1 MSTLAAPFRISLP
14 FVRVLL
20 ADLGVR
26 PADLLDA
33 AGLPGDLLNRD
44 DAVLSPVFE
53 AKLAGR
59 WHEHMPRMY
68 AFWTKVLLGTG
79 DFQGNVFGKHMAL
92 SGIETEH
99 FVRWLTLFRLTA
111 IDVFGI
117 DGATDALAVAQRI
130 ASSLQLGFFGD
141 IRV

>member
-1 MSTLAAPFRISLP
+1 MTGMSSPAITESAIVQLVDTFYA
-14 FVRVLL
+14 RV
-20 ADLGVR
+20 
-26 PADLLDA
+26 
-33 AGLPGDLLNRD
+33 RD

-79 DFQGNVFGKHMAL
+79 EFNGNVFGKHMAL

-111 IDVFGI
+111 VDVFGV
-117 DGATDALAVAQRI
+117 DGAGDALAVAQRI

>member
-1 MSTLAAPFRISLP
+1 MTSPAITEASIVQLVDTFYA
-14 FVRVLL
+14 RV
-20 ADLGVR
+20 G
-26 PADLLDA
+26 
-33 AGLPGDLLNRD
+33 D

-79 DFQGNVFGKHMAL
+79 EFQGNVFGKHMAL

>member
-1 MSTLAAPFRISLP
+1 MAGMTSPAITESAIVTLVDTFYA
-14 FVRVLL
+14 RV
-20 ADLGVR
+20 
-26 PADLLDA
+26 
-33 AGLPGDLLNRD
+33 RD

-79 DFQGNVFGKHMAL
+79 EFNGNVFGKHMAL

-111 IDVFGI
+111 VDVFGV
-117 DGATDALAVAQRI
+117 DGAGDALAVAQRI

>member
-1 MSTLAAPFRISLP
+1 MPSPAITESSIIRLVDTFYA
-14 FVRVLL
+14 RV
-20 ADLGVR
+20 
-26 PADLLDA
+26 
-33 AGLPGDLLNRD
+33 RD
-44 DAVLSPVFE
+44 DAVLYPVFE

-59 WHEHMPRMY
+59 WHEHMPRMV

-79 DFQGNVFGKHMAL
+79 EFQGNVFGKHMAL
-92 SGIETEH
+92 AGIETEH

-117 DGATDALAVAQRI
+117 DGAIEALEVAQRI

>member
-1 MSTLAAPFRISLP
+1 MPSPTTTEASIIRLVDTFYAR
-14 FVRVLL
+14 VRE
-20 ADLGVR
+20 
-26 PADLLDA
+26 
-33 AGLPGDLLNRD
+33 
-44 DAVLSPVFE
+44 DAVLAPVFD

-92 SGIETEH
+92 SGIEAEH

-117 DGATDALAVAQRI
+117 DGAADALEVAQRI

>member
-1 MSTLAAPFRISLP
+1 MPSPAITESSIVQLVDTFYA
-14 FVRVLL
+14 RV
-20 ADLGVR
+20 
-26 PADLLDA
+26 
-33 AGLPGDLLNRD
+33 RD
-44 DAVLSPVFE
+44 DAVLGPVFD

-59 WHEHMPRMY
+59 WHEHMPRMV

-79 DFQGNVFGKHMAL
+79 EFQGNVFGKHMAL

-111 IDVFGI
+111 VDVFGI
-117 DGATDALAVAQRI
+117 DGAKDALEVAQRI